1 MLCFRCTSLK
11 RAMQYNYTVL
21 YEQLREG
28 GFQVHVPA
36 MPEIVTY
43 GLTRDEARLMAE
55 DAIRCVLESAEKAG
69 EPIPQDIEP
78 AAVAITLT

>member
-1 MLCFRCTSLK
+1 
-11 RAMQYNYTVL
+11 MQYSYTVL

-43 GLTRDEARLMAE
+43 GCNREEARLMAE
-55 DAIRCVLESAEKAG
+55 DAIRCVLESAQKAG
-69 EPIPQDIEP
+69 EPIPEDIEP
-78 AAVAITLT
+78 ATERLAITVA